1 MAILIYF
8 VFLLLS
14 STSSWADKIHFKG
27 NLLFRETGANYLNQ
41 EHMMFSRILD
51 TNDLRVFAQTY
62 QESSNTYASFCDS
75 ITRLSYKINPLRER
89 PDSLKT
95 DRNFT
100 IIASTSPHSVAE
112 AAAVCRSMGARLPE
126 IRTRTDDRDLLEAV
140 EKFKVKTVLA
150 GIPPYYGGVYTNKW
164 YTALSW
170 SDSYL
175 TNNAHNYYLTYVKAK
190 DGLAIRLSDS
200 ETLKEQNII
209 LCQKPILDLPL
220 PTSVEDNILIQMTMG
235 YCTREAKSIT
245 ESTNQ
250 AIEQIEL
257 ITTLKLDIKT
267 NKTNAENFLPHFSRE
282 KRIISDRYKRNAS
295 YEDEPS
301 IQWSQTGNYN
311 FQEPKRSFL

>member
-1 MAILIYF
+1 MATYIYF
-8 VFLLLS
+8 VLLLLL

-89 PDSLKT
+89 PDSMKT

-150 GIPPYYGGVYTNKW
+150 GIQFDVRTTTFTYK
-164 YTALSW
+164 
-170 SDSYL
+170 SD
-175 TNNAHNYYLTYVKAK
+175 
-190 DGLAIRLSDS
+190 
-200 ETLKEQNII
+200 
-209 LCQKPILDLPL
+209 
-220 PTSVEDNILIQMTMG
+220 
-235 YCTREAKSIT
+235 
-245 ESTNQ
+245 
-250 AIEQIEL
+250 
-257 ITTLKLDIKT
+257 
-267 NKTNAENFLPHFSRE
+267 
-282 KRIISDRYKRNAS
+282 
-295 YEDEPS
+295 
-301 IQWSQTGNYN
+301 
-311 FQEPKRSFL
+311 

>member
-1 MAILIYF
+1 MATHIYF
-8 VFLLLS
+8 VLLLLL

-126 IRTRTDDRDLLEAV
+126 IRTRTDDRDLLVAV

-150 GIPPYYGGVYTNKW
+150 GIQFDVRTTTFTYKSDLALVSSNTVYNAPYYGGVYTSKW
-164 YTALSW
+164 YRASSW
-170 SDSYL
+170 SDIYL
-175 TNNAHNYYLTYVKAK
+175 TNNAHNYYLTYVKAT

-209 LCQKPILDLPL
+209 LCFSFYCS
-220 PTSVEDNILIQMTMG
+220 TSTV
-235 YCTREAKSIT
+235 YS
-245 ESTNQ
+245 
-250 AIEQIEL
+250 
-257 ITTLKLDIKT
+257 
-267 NKTNAENFLPHFSRE
+267 FLPIF
-282 KRIISDRYKRNAS
+282 
-295 YEDEPS
+295 
-301 IQWSQTGNYN
+301 
-311 FQEPKRSFL
+311 